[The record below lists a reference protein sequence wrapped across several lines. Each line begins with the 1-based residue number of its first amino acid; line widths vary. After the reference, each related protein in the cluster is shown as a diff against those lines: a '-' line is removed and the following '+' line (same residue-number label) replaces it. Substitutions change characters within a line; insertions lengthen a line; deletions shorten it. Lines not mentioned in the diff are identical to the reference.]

1 MQTIERENTGTLQG
15 VAVKAND
22 LLDLITGTA
31 IAAHSKADLETL
43 NGVYIKAEDGKL
55 TAFATDRY
63 RLLVGELAGEGEGE
77 LSNSLIP
84 LTDIKRII
92 AALKGLDKA
101 DLRREVV
108 SLTITRLK
116 LPAALQF
123 KRLAGDILTVA
134 IKGGTL
140 TVTIPNGQTPPPYE
154 HLFAGDPAPISEI
167 HLNAD
172 FIAAFAKVP
181 GGGKEGQ
188 RFIFT
193 GSDTVN
199 GKVRVKPIKVMIPH
213 DTINW
218 RGLLMPMRMV

>member
-15 VAVKAND
+15 VAVKASD
-22 LLDLITGTA
+22 LLDLITGAA

-43 NGVYIKAEDGKL
+43 NGVYIKAEAGKL

-92 AALKGLDKA
+92 AALKGLSKA
-101 DLRREVV
+101 DLSREVV
-108 SLTITRLK
+108 SLTR
-116 LPAALQF
+116 
-123 KRLAGDILTVA
+123 AGDILTVA

-140 TVTIPNGQTPPPYE
+140 TITIASAQTPPPYE

-181 GGGKEGQ
+181 GGGREGQ

-193 GSDTVN
+193 GSTTVA
-199 GKVRVKPIKVMIPH
+199 GKVIVRPIKVMIPH

-218 RGLLMPMRMV
+218 RGLLMPMRLV

>member
-15 VAVKAND
+15 VAVKASD
-22 LLDLITGTA
+22 LLDLITGAA
-31 IAAHSKADLETL
+31 IAAHSKSDLESL
-43 NGVYIKAEDGKL
+43 NGVYIKAEGGKL

-84 LTDIKRII
+84 LADIKRII
-92 AALKGLDKA
+92 AALKGLDKS

-108 SLTITRLK
+108 SLTR
-116 LPAALQF
+116 
-123 KRLAGDILTVA
+123 AGDILTVA

-140 TVTIPNGQTPPPYE
+140 TITIASVQTPPPYE

-193 GSDTVN
+193 GSTTVA
-199 GKVRVKPIKVMIPH
+199 GKVIVKPIKVMIPH

>member
-1 MQTIERENTGTLQG
+1 MDTIEREKAGTLQG
-15 VAVKAND
+15 VSVKASD
-22 LLDLITGTA
+22 LLDLITGAA
-31 IAAHSKADLETL
+31 IAAHSKSDLESL
-43 NGVYIKAEDGKL
+43 NGVYIKAEGGKL

-77 LSNSLIP
+77 GELSNSLIP
-84 LTDIKRII
+84 LADIKRII
-92 AALKGLDKA
+92 AALKGLDKS

-108 SLTITRLK
+108 SLTR
-116 LPAALQF
+116 
-123 KRLAGDILTVA
+123 AGDILTVA

-140 TVTIPNGQTPPPYE
+140 TITIASAQTTPPYE

-193 GSDTVN
+193 GSTTVA
-199 GKVRVKPIKVMIPH
+199 GKVIVKPIKVMIPH

>member
-1 MQTIERENTGTLQG
+1 MQTIERENTGTLQS
-15 VAVKAND
+15 VAVKAGD
-22 LLDLITGTA
+22 LLDLITGAA
-31 IAAHSKADLETL
+31 IAAHYKSDLQTL
-43 NGVYIKAEDGKL
+43 NGVYIKAEGGKL

-63 RLLVGELAGEGEGE
+63 RLLVGELPGEKEGE

-92 AALKGLDKA
+92 AALKALDKA

-108 SLTITRLK
+108 ILSR
-116 LPAALQF
+116 
-123 KRLAGDILTVA
+123 AGDILTVA

-140 TVTIPNGQTPPPYE
+140 TITIASAQTPPPYE

-167 HLNAD
+167 HLNAN

-181 GGGKEGQ
+181 GGSKEGQ

-193 GSDTVN
+193 GSNTVA
-199 GKVRVKPIKVMIPH
+199 GKVIVKPIKVIIPH

>member
-15 VAVKAND
+15 VAVKASD
-22 LLDLITGTA
+22 LLDLITGAA
-31 IAAHSKADLETL
+31 IAAHSKSDLESL
-43 NGVYIKAEDGKL
+43 NGVYIKAEGGKL

-92 AALKGLDKA
+92 AALKGLDKS

-108 SLTITRLK
+108 SLTR
-116 LPAALQF
+116 
-123 KRLAGDILTVA
+123 AGDILTVA

-140 TVTIPNGQTPPPYE
+140 TVSIPTVQTTPPYE

-172 FIAAFAKVP
+172 FLAAFAKVP

-193 GSDTVN
+193 GSSTVA
-199 GKVRVKPIKVMIPH
+199 GKVIVKPIKVMIPH
-213 DTINW
+213 NTINW

>member
-15 VAVKAND
+15 VAVKASD
-22 LLDLITGTA
+22 LLDLITGAA
-31 IAAHSKADLETL
+31 IAAHSKSDLESL
-43 NGVYIKAEDGKL
+43 NGVYIKAEGGKL

-63 RLLVGELAGEGEGE
+63 RLLVGELAAEGESE

-108 SLTITRLK
+108 SLTR
-116 LPAALQF
+116 
-123 KRLAGDILTVA
+123 AGDILTVA

-140 TVTIPNGQTPPPYE
+140 TITIASAQTPPPYE

-193 GSDTVN
+193 GSSTVA
-199 GKVRVKPIKVMIPH
+199 GKVIVKPIKVIIPH

>member
-15 VAVKAND
+15 VAVKASD
-22 LLDLITGTA
+22 LLDLITGAA
-31 IAAHSKADLETL
+31 IAAHSKSDLETL
-43 NGVYIKAEDGKL
+43 NGVYIKAEAGKL

-92 AALKGLDKA
+92 AALKGLSKA
-101 DLRREVV
+101 DLSREVV
-108 SLTITRLK
+108 SLTR
-116 LPAALQF
+116 
-123 KRLAGDILTVA
+123 AGDILTVA

-140 TVTIPNGQTPPPYE
+140 TITIASAQTPPPYE

-193 GSDTVN
+193 GSDTVA
-199 GKVRVKPIKVMIPH
+199 GKVRVKPIKVIIPH
-213 DTINW
+213 NTINW

>member
-1 MQTIERENTGTLQG
+1 
-15 VAVKAND
+15 
-22 LLDLITGTA
+22 
-31 IAAHSKADLETL
+31 
-43 NGVYIKAEDGKL
+43 
-55 TAFATDRY
+55 
-63 RLLVGELAGEGEGE
+63 
-77 LSNSLIP
+77 
-84 LTDIKRII
+84 
-92 AALKGLDKA
+92 
-101 DLRREVV
+101 V
-108 SLTITRLK
+108 SLTR
-116 LPAALQF
+116 
-123 KRLAGDILTVA
+123 AGDILTVA

-140 TVTIPNGQTPPPYE
+140 TVSIPSVQTTPPYE

-172 FIAAFAKVP
+172 FLAAFAKVP

-193 GSDTVN
+193 GSDTVA